1 MTDDVD
7 IEISANSEVD
17 LTSLPVEI
25 LNRKCHCLLI
35 HLYVSWFTTFFSWF
49 TRIFWSN
56 NFHFL
61 VQVAAYSFEAF
72 VIGMGCLLL
81 VLGLLAALLVKYAI
95 SMQGVAHITYQNSNF
110 HFKIIKAV

>member
-35 HLYVSWFTTFFSWF
+35 HLNVSWFTTC
-49 TRIFWSN
+49 ICWSN
-56 NFHFL
+56 NFHLL
-61 VQVAAYSFEAF
+61 VQVAACSFEAF